1 MQTLRILCMCVALSF
16 GVGAG
21 AQDYPSKPIRWI
33 VVSPPGSPPDLIGRM
48 IGAKLTEAWGQP
60 VVLDFRP
67 GGGMVIGTEI
77 AARSAPDGYTLLF
90 GQVSS
95 LAINP
100 TLMKNIGYDPFKDF
114 APVTLLV
121 TGPHLLV
128 VNAGVPANTLKELV
142 ALAKAKPGS
151 LTYASSGPGTSNHLG
166 MELLKAKTGTDMIHV
181 PYKGSTTAVTDL
193 LSGRIQLM
201 LAVVPTVLPHVKSG
215 KFRALAV
222 SSAQRSALVA
232 DVPTMAES
240 GLPGVSYVVWFG
252 MFAPAKTPKAIVG
265 KLNTQVTRILADPEI
280 AKRLESQG
288 MEPRASTPEALAQ
301 LMREDTARWKQVI
314 ETAKIRID

>member
-1 MQTLRILCMCVALSF
+1 
-16 GVGAG
+16 
-21 AQDYPSKPIRWI
+21 
-33 VVSPPGSPPDLIGRM
+33 M

-95 LAINP
+95 MAINP
-100 TLMKNIGYDPFKDF
+100 TLMGKVGYDPFRDF

-121 TGPHLLV
+121 TGAHLLV
-128 VNAGVPANTLKELV
+128 VNAGVPAGTLKELV

-166 MELLKAKTGTDMIHV
+166 MELLKAKTGTDMVHV
-181 PYKGSTTAVTDL
+181 PYKGSPTAVTDL

-201 LAVVPTVLPHVKSG
+201 LAVMPTVLPHVKTG

-222 SSAQRSALVA
+222 SGAQRSALA
-232 DVPTMAES
+232 PEVPTMAEA
-240 GLPGVSYVVWFG
+240 GVPGVAYVVWFG
-252 MFAPAKTPKAIVG
+252 MFAPAKTPKTIVA
-265 KLNTQVTRILADPEI
+265 KLNTQVTRILAEPEI
-280 AKRLESQG
+280 ARRLESQG
-288 MEPRASTPEALAQ
+288 MEPRASTPEALTQ

-314 ETAKIRID
+314 ETAKIRIE